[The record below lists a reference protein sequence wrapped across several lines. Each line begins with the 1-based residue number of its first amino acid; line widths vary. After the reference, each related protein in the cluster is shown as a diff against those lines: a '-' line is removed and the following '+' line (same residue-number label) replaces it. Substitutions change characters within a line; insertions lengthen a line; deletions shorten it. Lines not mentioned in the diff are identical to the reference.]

1 VLTKIDLMDKGTDA
15 VDVSSYLGLISRGS
29 SQPGELGHVTRKT
42 FCRSISVSRLTLPA
56 LGLICIWWLRFALES
71 SVLLRILAIPAPGR
85 SNSRR
90 GRPQLACA
98 ARRRPP
104 SEPPSLSPSLP
115 LSVSPEVAAQ
125 REGPGDAARRRLRRS
140 HLRFPFLS
148 LSLSMWWRSGRAP
161 ARIPSSPRVSLSL
174 PRCGAAPAGPR
185 GCRPPARPAPPR
197 WPLRPPCH
205 PPSLSLPLS
214 LSIWH
219 MHRGNIKFALHLLF
233 LPSSY
238 PFFLCVV

>member
-1 VLTKIDLMDKGTDA
+1 MKQNTRL
-15 VDVSSYLGLISRGS
+15 YNLGLISRGS

-185 GCRPPARPAPPR
+185 GCRPPARPAPR
-197 WPLRPPCH
+197 GGRCAH
-205 PPSLSLPLS
+205 RAILPLS
-214 LSIWH
+214 LSLSPSQSGICIEAIS
-219 MHRGNIKFALHLLF
+219 NSPYIYCSSLHLTLF
-233 LPSSY
+233 
-238 PFFLCVV
+238 FCVLCRL